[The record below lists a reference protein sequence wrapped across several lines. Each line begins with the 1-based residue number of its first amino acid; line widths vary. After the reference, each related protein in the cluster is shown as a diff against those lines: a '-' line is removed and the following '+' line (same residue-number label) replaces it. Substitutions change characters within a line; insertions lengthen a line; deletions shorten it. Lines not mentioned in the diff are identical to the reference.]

1 MLILDYSLWRQFFPK
16 LSKDYV
22 FGLVLLG
29 IVLLLWTLSNFITQ
43 VSGTST
49 CCSRFILSAQLYIR
63 LFYKTAT
70 KNRSCTLTMETI
82 RRHLTRH
89 RVTYLNTSSFALY
102 LVPFLWRRRKQ
113 TAHNGSLNVEVDHR
127 RAGE

>member
-1 MLILDYSLWRQFFPK
+1 MPNLGYSLCRRFFPK

-22 FGLVLLG
+22 SGLVLLG

-43 VSGTST
+43 VSRIST
-49 CCSRFILSAQLYIR
+49 CCGRLMLITQLYIR

-70 KNRSCTLTMETI
+70 KNRSCTLTMEKI
-82 RRHLTRH
+82 RRHLTCH

-113 TAHNGSLNVEVDHR
+113 TALNVEVNHR
-127 RAGE
+127 SAGE